1 MENCVKDL
9 LMKMGHKVNEDALS
23 LIRQCDDWYANRQI
37 EEFHHRKSVQGA
49 EFDLERMSFA
59 SGAALMTQTCAKLW
73 RSMPVRGSR
82 GRLSEGY

>member
-49 EFDLERMSFA
+49 EFDL
-59 SGAALMTQTCAKLW
+59 
-73 RSMPVRGSR
+73 
-82 GRLSEGY
+82 